1 MISAHSSAD
10 VCSRCTQLRKFSASS
25 VAKTKAKLVQISNNV
40 EQTDTTVRVSETG
53 EELLDIVVS
62 NSWVKLV
69 LATVLLLCIA

>member
-10 VCSRCTQLRKFSASS
+10 VCSRCTHLRKFSASS